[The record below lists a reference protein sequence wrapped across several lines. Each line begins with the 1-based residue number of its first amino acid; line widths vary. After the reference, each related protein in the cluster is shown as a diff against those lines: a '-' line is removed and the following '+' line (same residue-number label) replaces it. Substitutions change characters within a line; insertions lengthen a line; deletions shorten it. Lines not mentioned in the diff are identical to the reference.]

1 MVQKTKRKKR
11 KKKTN
16 NIYKNQTQLVRA
28 TQPSSLHS
36 AAPPRSSVKLPPLLS
51 SSHRTARTSLQNSCF
66 WSVPGTEPGSR
77 RFVQPSPALPAAPM
91 SQVPAVPPQQRVP
104 STQHWPPGTG
114 GISGLPSP
122 PQGSG
127 QGLMPFLHTLL
138 VTRVQEVIYKPIP
151 SSERPIRH

>member
-1 MVQKTKRKKR
+1 MLQKPKR
-11 KKKTN
+11 KKKEKKS
-16 NIYKNQTQLVRA
+16 IYKNQTQLVTA

-51 SSHRTARTSLQNSCF
+51 SSHRTAPTSPQNSCF
-66 WSVPGTEPGSR
+66 QGVPGTEPGLSSPA
-77 RFVQPSPALPAAPM
+77 QPSPACCSHELPGASCATSAACP
-91 SQVPAVPPQQRVP
+91 QHPALASRHWWHLRAPVP
-104 STQHWPPGTG
+104 SP
-114 GISGLPSP
+114 
-122 PQGSG
+122 GSG